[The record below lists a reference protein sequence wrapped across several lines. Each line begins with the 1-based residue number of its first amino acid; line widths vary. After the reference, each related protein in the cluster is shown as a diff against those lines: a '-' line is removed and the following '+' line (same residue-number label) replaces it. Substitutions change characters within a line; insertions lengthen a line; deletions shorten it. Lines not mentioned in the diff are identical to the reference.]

1 MMINRITSL
10 LTAATLISVSV
21 LSFSVMAAAIGQT
34 L

>member
-1 MMINRITSL
+1 MTQRINSL
-10 LTAATLISVSV
+10 LTAAVFISVSV